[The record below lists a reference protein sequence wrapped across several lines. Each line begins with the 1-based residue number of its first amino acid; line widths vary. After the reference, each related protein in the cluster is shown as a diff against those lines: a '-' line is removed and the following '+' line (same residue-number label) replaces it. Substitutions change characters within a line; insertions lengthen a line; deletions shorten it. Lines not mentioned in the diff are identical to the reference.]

1 MGDLAAVSRCT
12 TAKSPLRC
20 QQRLDHIDEPL
31 SFANLVRSYEKHFAK
46 DDRDQEKWFGSDCTS
61 LNEAIRRAV
70 QSKVRNGAH
79 HSHQCRIPSS
89 TYPDAESHL
98 LALES
103 RYAKAQNFQDLF
115 EITKLGLHHVSGS
128 GELFT
133 YDIADRIS
141 CYLNLRPNDVFL
153 HRGVRHGASN
163 LGLNVNRASIPVS
176 EFKGKFGKLTATEI
190 ENVLCIYKD
199 QMALLRSQF

>member
-1 MGDLAAVSRCT
+1 MVSRCT

-31 SFANLVRSYEKHFAK
+31 NFANVVRHYEKHYAE
-46 DDRDQEKWFGSDCTS
+46 DDRVQEKWFGSDCTS
-61 LNEAIRRAV
+61 LSQAIRRAV
-70 QSKVRNGAH
+70 QSKVQNKVGNVVH
-79 HSHQCRIPSS
+79 HSHQCCIKSS

-103 RYAKAQNFQDLF
+103 RYAKAQNFQDVF
-115 EITKLGLHHVSGS
+115 EITNLGLHHVSGS

-153 HRGVRHGASN
+153 HRGVLHGASN
-163 LGLNVNRASIPVS
+163 LGLNVNRASIPIS

-190 ENVLCIYKD
+190 ENMLCIYKD